1 MLHELNQS
9 ACSAPKSRPRKF
21 QTFEKVQPRDFRS
34 LLRTLFRSWF
44 LQWKHTEYRPKVPC
58 SWVKYLWRKQGFSLN
73 ILCSIMFEGFL
84 QISTVE
90 HVKRLNKQLNKK
102 SLLVSVNSLVAT
114 CRHTVP
120 LRYGHPEF
128 ESELWGPFLICPPTC
143 LPLFFLSALICP
155 IIMAKMS
162 KIHLLK
168 IKVVNVK
175 MQGQL
180 YRTV

>member
-1 MLHELNQS
+1 MNSTNQHAQRPS
-9 ACSAPKSRPRKF
+9 PAPESSRPLKKYNRGTSR
-21 QTFEKVQPRDFRS
+21 QS
-34 LLRTLFRSWF
+34 LPRTLFRSWF

-128 ESELWGPFLICPPTC
+128 ESEL
-143 LPLFFLSALICP
+143 
-155 IIMAKMS
+155 
-162 KIHLLK
+162 
-168 IKVVNVK
+168 
-175 MQGQL
+175 
-180 YRTV
+180 

>member
-1 MLHELNQS
+1 MNSTNQHAQRPS
-9 ACSAPKSRPRKF
+9 PPPKVPDLWKSTTEGLQIF
-21 QTFEKVQPRDFRS
+21 T
-34 LLRTLFRSWF
+34 RTLFRSWF

-102 SLLVSVNSLVAT
+102 SLVSVNSLVAT

-162 KIHLLK
+162 KFIF
-168 IKVVNVK
+168 
-175 MQGQL
+175 
-180 YRTV
+180 